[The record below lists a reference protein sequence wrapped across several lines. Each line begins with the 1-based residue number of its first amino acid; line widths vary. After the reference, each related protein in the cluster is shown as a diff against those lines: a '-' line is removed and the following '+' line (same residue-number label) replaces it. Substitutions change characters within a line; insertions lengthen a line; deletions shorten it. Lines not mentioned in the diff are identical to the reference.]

1 MAADNSF
8 IWIPSYWNFKREP
21 LEVVCENQ
29 ELTWSGMVARVEA
42 VLTDRAQVFVV
53 ALAVGTNPRD
63 LSDCDIANAELTSLV
78 VSRQRW
84 RTIRR
89 KEIRALLQ
97 FPGNCRV
104 EVDVNLGAIAE
115 KLRAYRANTRQQGS
129 ISPIPTPV
137 LSYLLTR

>member
-1 MAADNSF
+1 MIADNAS
-8 IWIPSYWNFKREP
+8 IWFPGTWKSRLGR
-21 LEVVCENQ
+21 LEVVCEKE
-29 ELTWSGMVARVEA
+29 ELTWSGLVAHVEA
-42 VLTDRAQVFVV
+42 VLAERSQVFIVV
-53 ALAVGTNPRD
+53 RAVGTNPRD

-104 EVDVNLGAIAE
+104 EVDVNLGAIADR
-115 KLRAYRANTRQQGS
+115 LRAYRANTRQQGS
-129 ISPIPTPV
+129 ISPIPTPL

>member
-1 MAADNSF
+1 MKADNAS
-8 IWIPSYWNFKREP
+8 IWFPSNWKSRLGR
-21 LEVVCENQ
+21 LEVICEKE
-29 ELTWSGMVARVEA
+29 ELMWCGLVAHVEA
-42 VLTDRAQVFVV
+42 VLAERAQVFVV
-53 ALAVGTNPRD
+53 VRAVGTSPRD

-104 EVDVNLGAIAE
+104 EVDVNLGAIADR
-115 KLRAYRANTRQQGS
+115 LRTYRANTRQQGS
-129 ISPIPTPV
+129 ISPIPTPI